1 MIILLDN
8 ILLTR
13 GGADFITQGEMREP
27 QLAASHSPLGPGT
40 SDNRGCRGHLQP
52 ATYIHTHTSCSE
64 TCVLTCL
71 PIATQSTTGLCVY
84 PLLYCVIHWSM
95 AVWIVTQGKCISS
108 TPKRAASVQFRTLR
122 GWILYTLK
130 QQTPHVHMVYVRSMA
145 LVLWQPP
152 EYYIT
157 PVIYTRYRATINY

>member
-40 SDNRGCRGHLQP
+40 SDNRGCRRHLQP
-52 ATYIHTHTSCSE
+52 ATYTHTHTSCSE

-95 AVWIVTQGKCISS
+95 AVWIVGHKASAYQPH
-108 TPKRAASVQFRTLR
+108 PKELPQYNLGPLE
-122 GWILYTLK
+122 GWILHWNNRHL
-130 QQTPHVHMVYVRSMA
+130 MFIWCMF
-145 LVLWQPP
+145 VLWP
-152 EYYIT
+152 
-157 PVIYTRYRATINY
+157 